1 MAGFAQGRDEYGA
14 NTVVKLKNKI
24 LVFSASVTAVLV
36 VALMVF
42 SALSFRWFAMHHTE
56 DHVRSLAETV
66 KVALTESMVL
76 GTIPKRQQFL
86 ARLAS
91 VPGVQKVHV
100 VRGPAVIS
108 QFGPGFQSENSRSE
122 KIDQVL
128 ATGKE
133 VFEIIEV
140 DGEMT
145 VRGVVPYI
153 ADDRGVPNCLQCHK
167 VSAGT
172 VLGAVSID
180 ISLAEVRRQGIVGV
194 GVVGLAVLLAAMLVL
209 ALLRRMLNPLTQS
222 AKAVQGVTT
231 QAVRGNF
238 AGRIDQRSN
247 DEVGDIAI
255 NINLLME
262 FLERE
267 VNTIRTRVGQ
277 LIGHQVRSGNRTN
290 EDGNQL
296 VLTTEMV
303 ESLVEAAEFKQ
314 AIEEDQTKLDIY
326 QRLADVLRQKFDF
339 PRFSIYEVSA
349 SKNRMAPIVIDNEF
363 GAACRYCDPQVT
375 LDASFC
381 RARRTGHEVNAVGF
395 PGLCTMFRPDA
406 ADDTHICL
414 PITQSGSAGCVVQIV
429 IAADEAPL
437 ARLMV
442 PFVAVYLREAG
453 PVLEAKRLMEHLRE
467 NALRDAMTGM
477 YNRRFL
483 EEYIGTL
490 VAGSQRRKS
499 VFSVLMLDL
508 DFFKQV
514 NDTHGHEVGDKVLKV
529 LSELLLR
536 NVRTSDIAVRY
547 GGEEFLLVLVD
558 TGADAAMKVAEK
570 IRLEVEATKIPLPG
584 GILQKTISIGVA
596 EYPKDSDTFWQVVKF
611 ADVAMY
617 AAKNGGRNQVLR
629 FVPEMWDAD
638 ASY

>member
-1 MAGFAQGRDEYGA
+1 M
-14 NTVVKLKNKI
+14 KLKDKI
-24 LVFSASVTAVLV
+24 LVFSSSVTTVLV
-36 VALMVF
+36 VALVVF
-42 SALSFRWFAMHHTE
+42 SAVGFRWFAIHQTE
-56 DHVRSLAETV
+56 RHVRSLAESV
-66 KVALTESMVL
+66 KVGLTESMVH

-86 ARLAS
+86 ARLAL
-91 VPGVQKVHV
+91 VPGIRQVRV

-108 QFGPGFQSENSRSE
+108 QFGPGFPAESARSE
-122 KIDQVL
+122 TIEQVL

-133 VFEIIEV
+133 IFEVLEI
-140 DGEMT
+140 DGEVT

-153 ADDRGVPNCLQCHK
+153 ADDQGVPDCLNQCHK
-167 VSAGT
+167 VKFGA

-180 ISLAEVRRQGIVGV
+180 VSLADVRRQGIVGV
-194 GVVGLAVLLAAMLVL
+194 GIVGLAVLAAAMLAL
-209 ALLRRMLNPLTQS
+209 LLLRRMMNPLTES
-222 AKAVQGVTT
+222 AQAVQAVTS
-231 QAVRGNF
+231 QAIGGNF
-238 AGRIDQRSN
+238 AGRINQRST
-247 DEVGDIAI
+247 DEVGDIAL
-255 NINLLME
+255 NINRLME

-267 VNTIRTRVGQ
+267 VTTIRTRVGQ
-277 LIGHQVRSGNRTN
+277 LIGHQVNLGHRAN

-303 ESLVEAAEFKQ
+303 ESLVQASEFKK

-326 QRLADVLRQKFDF
+326 QRLADVLRRKYDF
-339 PRFSIYEVSA
+339 NRFSIYEVSS
-349 SKNRMAPIVIDNEF
+349 SKNRMTPIVIDGEF

-414 PITQSGSAGCVVQIV
+414 PITQSGTAGCVVQIV
-429 IAADEAPL
+429 VAADEAPL

-483 EEYIGTL
+483 EEYVGTL

-499 VFSVLMLDL
+499 AFSVLMLDL

-529 LSELLLR
+529 LAELLMR
-536 NVRTSDIAVRY
+536 NVRSSDMAVRY
-547 GGEEFLLVLVD
+547 GGEEFLLVLMD
-558 TGADAAMKVAEK
+558 TGADAAMLVAEK
-570 IRLEVEATKIPLPG
+570 IRSEVEATKIPLPG
-584 GILQKTISIGVA
+584 GVLQKTISIGVA
-596 EYPKDSDTFWQVVKF
+596 EYPTDSDTFWQVVKF

-617 AAKNGGRNQVLR
+617 KAKEEGRNRVLR
-629 FVPEMWDAD
+629 FVPEMWDAN

>member
-1 MAGFAQGRDEYGA
+1 M
-14 NTVVKLKNKI
+14 KLKDKI
-24 LVFSASVTAVLV
+24 LVFSASVTVVMVLALV
-36 VALMVF
+36 VF
-42 SALSFRWFAMHHTE
+42 STVSFRWFTIHHTE
-56 DHVRSLAETV
+56 RHVRSLAETV
-66 KVALTESMVL
+66 KVALTESMVHD
-76 GTIPKRQQFL
+76 TIGKRQQFL

-91 VPGVQKVHV
+91 ISGVRQVRV

-108 QFGPGFQSENSRSE
+108 QFGPGLPSEDTRSTNIE
-122 KIDQVL
+122 QVL

-133 VFEIIEV
+133 VFETIEV

-145 VRGVVPYI
+145 LRGVIPYI
-153 ADDRGVPNCLQCHK
+153 ADDQRIPDCLSRCHD
-167 VSAGT
+167 VEFGT
-172 VLGAVSID
+172 VLGV
-180 ISLAEVRRQGIVGV
+180 ISVDVPLAEVRRQGIIGV
-194 GVVGLAVLLAAMLVL
+194 GFVALAVLVAAMLAL
-209 ALLRRMLNPLTQS
+209 ALLRRMMNPLTES
-222 AKAVQGVTT
+222 AKAVQAVTS
-231 QAVRGNF
+231 QAVGGNF
-238 AGRIDQRSN
+238 AGRISQRST
-247 DEVGDIAI
+247 DEVGDIAL

-277 LIGHQVRSGNRTN
+277 LIGHRTSA
-290 EDGNQL
+290 DGNQL

-303 ESLVEAAEFKQ
+303 ESLVEASEFKQ

-326 QRLADVLRQKFDF
+326 RRLADVLQRKFNF
-339 PRFSIYEVSA
+339 HRFSIYEIAA
-349 SKNRMAPIVIDNEF
+349 SKNRMTPIVIDGEF

-395 PGLCTMFRPDA
+395 PGLCTMFSPDA
-406 ADDTHICL
+406 ADDSHICL

-429 IAADEAPL
+429 VAADEAHL
-437 ARLMV
+437 ARLMT
-442 PFVAVYLREAG
+442 PFVAIYLREAG

-467 NALRDAMTGM
+467 NALRDTMTGM

-529 LSELLLR
+529 LADLLMR
-536 NVRTSDIAVRY
+536 NVRTSDVAVRY

-558 TGADAAMKVAEK
+558 TGADVAMTVAEK
-570 IRLEVEATKIPLPG
+570 IRGEVEATKIPLAG

-596 EYPKDSDTFWQVVKF
+596 EYPQDSDTFWQVVKF

-617 AAKNGGRNQVLR
+617 EAKNRGRNRVLR
-629 FVPEMWDAD
+629 FAPEMWDAN

>member
-1 MAGFAQGRDEYGA
+1 M
-14 NTVVKLKNKI
+14 KLKDKI
-24 LVFSASVTAVLV
+24 LVFSASVTTVLV
-36 VALMVF
+36 VALVVF
-42 SALSFRWFAMHHTE
+42 SAVGFRWFAIHHTE
-56 DHVRSLAETV
+56 RHVRSLADTV
-66 KVALTESMVL
+66 KVGLTESMVH

-91 VPGVQKVHV
+91 VPGVRQVRV

-108 QFGPGFQSENSRSE
+108 QFGPGFPAESSRSE
-122 KIDQVL
+122 TIEQVL

-133 VFEIIEV
+133 VFEVLEV
-140 DGEMT
+140 DGEVT

-153 ADDRGVPNCLQCHK
+153 ADDQGVPDCLNQCHQVK
-167 VSAGT
+167 FGT
-172 VLGAVSID
+172 VLGVVSID
-180 ISLAEVRRQGIVGV
+180 VSLAEVRRQGIIGV
-194 GVVGLAVLLAAMLVL
+194 GVVGLAVLAAAMLAL
-209 ALLRRMLNPLTQS
+209 LLLRRMMNPLSES
-222 AKAVQGVTT
+222 ALAVQAVTS
-231 QAVRGNF
+231 QAIGGNF
-238 AGRIDQRSN
+238 AGRINQRST
-247 DEVGDIAI
+247 DEVGDIAL
-255 NINLLME
+255 NINRLME

-267 VNTIRTRVGQ
+267 VTTIRTRVGQ
-277 LIGHQVRSGNRTN
+277 LIGHQVKLGHRAN

-303 ESLVEAAEFKQ
+303 ESLVEASEFKQ
-314 AIEEDQTKLDIY
+314 AIEEDQTKLDIFR
-326 QRLADVLRQKFDF
+326 RLADVLQRKYDF
-339 PRFSIYEVSA
+339 NRFSIYEVSS
-349 SKNRMAPIVIDNEF
+349 SKNRMTPIVIDGEF

-395 PGLCTMFRPDA
+395 PGLCTMFHPGA

-429 IAADEAPL
+429 VAADEAPL

-442 PFVAVYLREAG
+442 PFVAVYLREAA

-467 NALRDAMTGM
+467 NALRDPMTGM

-483 EEYIGTL
+483 EEYVGTM

-499 VFSVLMLDL
+499 AFSVLMLDL

-529 LSELLLR
+529 LAELLMR
-536 NVRTSDIAVRY
+536 NVRSSDMAVRY
-547 GGEEFLLVLVD
+547 GGEEFLLVLMD

-570 IRLEVEATKIPLPG
+570 IRSEVEATKIPLPG
-584 GILQKTISIGVA
+584 GVLQKTISIGVA

-617 AAKNGGRNQVLR
+617 AAKNGG
-629 FVPEMWDAD
+629 
-638 ASY
+638 

>member
-1 MAGFAQGRDEYGA
+1 M
-14 NTVVKLKNKI
+14 KLKDKI
-24 LVFSASVTAVLV
+24 LVFSSSVTTVLV
-36 VALMVF
+36 VALVVF
-42 SALSFRWFAMHHTE
+42 SAVGFRWFAIHQTE
-56 DHVRSLAETV
+56 RHVRSLAESV
-66 KVALTESMVL
+66 KVGLTESMVH

-86 ARLAS
+86 ARLAL
-91 VPGVQKVHV
+91 VPGIRQVRV
-100 VRGPAVIS
+100 VRGPAVIN
-108 QFGPGFQSENSRSE
+108 QFGPGFPAESARSE
-122 KIDQVL
+122 TIEQVL

-133 VFEIIEV
+133 IFEVLEI
-140 DGEMT
+140 DGEVT

-153 ADDRGVPNCLQCHK
+153 ADDQGVPDCLNQCHK
-167 VSAGT
+167 VKFGA

-180 ISLAEVRRQGIVGV
+180 VSLADVRRQGIVGV
-194 GVVGLAVLLAAMLVL
+194 GIVGLAVLAAALLALL
-209 ALLRRMLNPLTQS
+209 LLRRMMNPLTES
-222 AKAVQGVTT
+222 AQAVQAVTS
-231 QAVRGNF
+231 QAIGGNF
-238 AGRIDQRSN
+238 AGRINQRST
-247 DEVGDIAI
+247 DEVGDIAL
-255 NINLLME
+255 NINRLME

-267 VNTIRTRVGQ
+267 VTTIRTRVGQ
-277 LIGHQVRSGNRTN
+277 LIGHQVNLGHRAN

-303 ESLVEAAEFKQ
+303 ESLVQASEFKK

-326 QRLADVLRQKFDF
+326 QRLADVLRRKYDF
-339 PRFSIYEVSA
+339 NRFSIYEVSS
-349 SKNRMAPIVIDNEF
+349 SKNRMTPIVIDGEF

-414 PITQSGSAGCVVQIV
+414 PITQSGTAGCVVQIV
-429 IAADEAPL
+429 VAADEAPL

-483 EEYIGTL
+483 EEYVGTL

-499 VFSVLMLDL
+499 AFSVLMLDL

-529 LSELLLR
+529 LAELLMR
-536 NVRTSDIAVRY
+536 NVRSSDMAVRY
-547 GGEEFLLVLVD
+547 GGEEFLLVLMD
-558 TGADAAMKVAEK
+558 TGADAAMLVAEK
-570 IRLEVEATKIPLPG
+570 IRSEVEATKIPLPG
-584 GILQKTISIGVA
+584 GVLQKTISIGVA
-596 EYPKDSDTFWQVVKF
+596 EYPTDSDTFWQVVKF

-617 AAKNGGRNQVLR
+617 KAKEEGRNRVLR
-629 FVPEMWDAD
+629 FVPEMWDAN

>member
-1 MAGFAQGRDEYGA
+1 
-14 NTVVKLKNKI
+14 VKLKDKI
-24 LVFSASVTAVLV
+24 LVFSSSVTTVLV
-36 VALMVF
+36 VALVVF
-42 SALSFRWFAMHHTE
+42 SAVGFRWFAIHQTE
-56 DHVRSLAETV
+56 RHVRSLAETV
-66 KVALTESMVL
+66 KVGLTESMVH

-91 VPGVQKVHV
+91 VPGIRQVRV

-108 QFGPGFQSENSRSE
+108 QFGPGFPAETSRSE
-122 KIDQVL
+122 SIDQVL
-128 ATGKE
+128 TTGKE
-133 VFEIIEV
+133 VFEVLEI
-140 DGEMT
+140 DGEVT

-153 ADDRGVPNCLQCHK
+153 ADDQGVPDCLNQCHK
-167 VSAGT
+167 VKFGT
-172 VLGAVSID
+172 VLGVVSID
-180 ISLAEVRRQGIVGV
+180 VSLAEVRRQGIIGV
-194 GVVGLAVLLAAMLVL
+194 VVVGLAVLAAAMLALV
-209 ALLRRMLNPLTQS
+209 LLRRMMNPLSES
-222 AKAVQGVTT
+222 ALAVQAVTS
-231 QAVRGNF
+231 QAIGGNF
-238 AGRIDQRSN
+238 AGRINQRSS
-247 DEVGDIAI
+247 DEVGDIAL
-255 NINLLME
+255 NINRLME

-267 VNTIRTRVGQ
+267 VTTIRTRVGQ
-277 LIGHQVRSGNRTN
+277 LIGHQVKLGHRAN

-303 ESLVEAAEFKQ
+303 ESLVQASEFKQ

-326 QRLADVLRQKFDF
+326 QRLADVLQKKYDF
-339 PRFSIYEVSA
+339 KRFSIYEVSS
-349 SKNRMAPIVIDNEF
+349 SKNRMTPIAIDGEF
-363 GAACRYCDPQVT
+363 GAACRHCDPQVT

-395 PGLCTMFRPDA
+395 PGLCTMFHPAA

-429 IAADEAPL
+429 VAADEAPL

-483 EEYIGTL
+483 EEYVGTL

-499 VFSVLMLDL
+499 AFSVLMLDL

-529 LSELLLR
+529 LAELLMR
-536 NVRTSDIAVRY
+536 NVRSSDMAVRY
-547 GGEEFLLVLVD
+547 GGEEFLLVLMD
-558 TGADAAMKVAEK
+558 TGADAAMLVAEK
-570 IRLEVEATKIPLPG
+570 IRSEVEATKIPLPG
-584 GILQKTISIGVA
+584 GVLQKTISIGVA
-596 EYPKDSDTFWQVVKF
+596 EYPTDSDTFWQVVKF

-617 AAKNGGRNQVLR
+617 AAKTGGRNRVLR
-629 FVPEMWDAD
+629 FVPEMWDAN
-638 ASY
+638 ANY